1 MFQIFRPISNWTVQQ
16 QGQLMNQRIPKSI
29 CPALENYLSLAKGQL
44 PDLMSAFYIVGS
56 IALDG
61 FNERFSDID
70 FVAVLNRR
78 ATSTDIKNL
87 YHIHRA
93 IDKNYPRWKMSGS
106 YLQADDLGHFN
117 DEVELHPACHDGVVR
132 PAEHFELNSVTWW
145 TLKNHGIAVMGS
157 EPQELSFTVDWNRL
171 VTKMRENLNTFWFS
185 YTKRPNRIVSTL
197 SDWGVQWTVLGVLR
211 QFYTFRENTITTKEK
226 AGTYALSHVPTRWH
240 RLIREATNIR
250 EGKNSSA
257 YRLRIARTIE
267 VVSFT
272 KYIIQT
278 CNAGFT

>member
-1 MFQIFRPISNWTVQQ
+1 ME
-16 QGQLMNQRIPKSI
+16 GKLLNQRIPKSI
-29 CPALENYLSLAKGQL
+29 HATLENYLSLVNGQL
-44 PDLMSAFYIVGS
+44 PDLISAFYVVGS

-78 ATSTDIKNL
+78 ATSTDIENL
-87 YHIHRA
+87 YHIHRV

-117 DEVELHPACHDGVVR
+117 DEVEPHPFCGDGVLR
-132 PAEHFELNSVTWW
+132 PTGHFELNSVTWW
-145 TLKNHGIAVMGS
+145 ILKKHSISLMGS

-171 VTKMRENLNTFWFS
+171 INKMRENLNTFWVS
-185 YTKRPNRIVSTL
+185 YTKRPNRIITTL

-226 AGTYALSHVPTRWH
+226 AGTYALNCVPTRWH
-240 RLIREATNIR
+240 RLIREAINIR
-250 EGKNSSA
+250 EGKKPSA
-257 YRLRIARTIE
+257 YRLRSARTIE
-267 VVSFT
+267 VVGFVR
-272 KYIIQT
+272 YIIQT

>member
-1 MFQIFRPISNWTVQQ
+1 MEDK
-16 QGQLMNQRIPKSI
+16 LMNQRIPKSI
-29 CPALENYLSLAKGQL
+29 CPALENYLSLVRGKL

-78 ATSTDIKNL
+78 ATPADIENL
-87 YHIHRA
+87 CHIHRA
-93 IDKNYPRWKMSGS
+93 IDKNCPRWKMSGS
-106 YLQADDLGHFN
+106 YLQADDLGHFD
-117 DEVELHPACHDGVVR
+117 DEVELHPACHDGVLR

-145 TLKNHGIAVMGS
+145 ILKNHSIAVIGS
-157 EPQELSFTVDWNRL
+157 KPQALSFTVDWNLLITR
-171 VTKMRENLNTFWFS
+171 MRENLNTFWGS
-185 YTKRPNRIVSTL
+185 YTKRPGRIVSTL

-226 AGTYALSHVPTRWH
+226 AGVYALSHVPTRWH
-240 RLIREATNIR
+240 RLIREAINIR
-250 EGKNSSA
+250 EGKKPSA

-267 VVSFT
+267 VVNLTS
-272 KYIIQT
+272 YIIQT
-278 CNAGFT
+278 CNARFTQVSLS